1 MFKAEDSSA
10 VGLSGKRAKVVWKSF
25 QAARPSS
32 AFRVSL
38 PSLGAMAWPVRS
50 GPLGEGEDGMSEE
63 GFCLSTSNLCGRPGS
78 EEW

>member
-1 MFKAEDSSA
+1 MYASRAEDSSA

-38 PSLGAMAWPVRS
+38 PNFGAIAWPVRS
-50 GPLGEGEDGMSEE
+50 EPLAEGASGEDCFGMVER
-63 GFCLSTSNLCGRPGS
+63 GCWTPGS
-78 EEW
+78 EE